1 MKVLHV
7 IPSVAPD
14 SGGPAQAIIPMCRQL
29 KSQGV
34 DVLLVTTDAGIT
46 TNSPIKDRV
55 VDYKGVSTV
64 FFKSQLGESFK
75 FSRPMS
81 VWLDRNITKFDLVHV
96 HAIFNHASIAATR
109 ACQNQHVPY
118 VIRPLGSLD
127 PWSMSQKRF
136 RKQLFWRLSGQKMMH
151 GAAAVHYTT
160 NAERDSVEQTLRLNH
175 GHVIPLG
182 IEFEPTDFP
191 AQANGLKNL
200 LSGLDHHP
208 YVLVLS
214 RLHPKK
220 ALDVLI
226 EAFAHVTSNDQFAEW
241 RLVIA
246 GEGPSDYMERLR
258 GVVSNENAEARII
271 FPGWLDGD
279 NKRSALRNASLLAL
293 ASYQENFGL
302 CVIEALSYSV
312 PVLISPQV
320 NLADEIKNAG
330 AGWISNVD
338 RKALEAALSDIF
350 QNGSERATRGSAGK
364 VLSQQFTW
372 DRAATQLIRMYSSI
386 TTSRGH

>member
-46 TNSPIKDRV
+46 TNSPIRDRV

-200 LSGLDHHP
+200 LSDLDHHP

-246 GEGPSDYMERLR
+246 GEGPSDYMQRLR
-258 GVVSNENAEARII
+258 GVVSNANAEARII

-302 CVIEALSYSV
+302 CVMEALSYSV
-312 PVLISPQV
+312 PVLISPHV

-350 QNGSERATRGSAGK
+350 QNRSERATRGSAGK

-372 DRAATQLIRMYSSI
+372 DRTATQLIRMYSSI